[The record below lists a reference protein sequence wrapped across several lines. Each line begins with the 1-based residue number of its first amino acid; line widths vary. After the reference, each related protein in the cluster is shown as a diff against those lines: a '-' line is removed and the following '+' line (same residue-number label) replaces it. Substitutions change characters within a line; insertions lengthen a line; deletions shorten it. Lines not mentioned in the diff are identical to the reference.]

1 MHHTQVLLI
10 CLIHI
15 LPIFKGLF
23 KNLIVEEFESTTY
36 ATTVEVSP
44 LIIASIDDKTIPYH
58 LSEKLSN
65 SFSNIYDFIVLEDVD
80 HNGFLEREE
89 VIENIISYI
98 HS

>member
-1 MHHTQVLLI
+1 V
-10 CLIHI
+10 
-15 LPIFKGLF
+15 
-23 KNLIVEEFESTTY
+23 
-36 ATTVEVSP
+36 
-44 LIIASIDDKTIPYH
+44 D